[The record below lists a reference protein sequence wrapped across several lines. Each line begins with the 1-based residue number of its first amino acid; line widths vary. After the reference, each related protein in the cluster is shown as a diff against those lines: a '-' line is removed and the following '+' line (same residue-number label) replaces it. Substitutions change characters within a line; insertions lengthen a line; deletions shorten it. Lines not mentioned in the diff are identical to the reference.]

1 MAIEKV
7 TPNFLKHAPFP
18 HSFTTIL
25 NDTIDLIPDDATLGI
40 YVYLARKPEDWQ
52 IQEKDIMSRFS
63 RGRDHV
69 RKCLGLLKN
78 LGLLCKNAVRDEK
91 GHIKHWET
99 ILYRHIPEN
108 PSSGQSSQAA
118 PTKEFSQIT
127 ENPSSGSVHIP
138 ENPTCGEIQ
147 KVGFPTHTNKRYIQN
162 KESLQKKELSSPV
175 FIISQFADEW
185 ILRIKHES
193 GDKREDDDLLMQ
205 VKYRID
211 NRDQTKHTETQ
222 TLKSTVKW
230 ISQGCFD
237 VPAGY
242 INPKDAERKK
252 NQEAVKKREFDEAQA
267 RQHEEKMRSYKSSSE
282 SKPSQ
287 ERRASPT
294 RLADLLKGKIPDA
307 N

>member
-1 MAIEKV
+1 MNEYKNNIPYEDTFYIVPRYIRILCGHNFAFLDVYETMFQFWNKGLTCFLSNPAISQRTGVSLRQVKEALTFFESKGELRREKKGLKR
-7 TPNFLKHAPFP
+7 FL
-18 HSFTTIL
+18 I
-25 NDTIDLIPDDATLGI
+25 
-40 YVYLARKPEDWQ
+40 KPERRIETEEGAPPPFCINDA
-52 IQEKDIMSRFS
+52 QEGAPPPQG
-63 RGRDHV
+63 GRSTA
-69 RKCLGLLKN
+69 LQEG
-78 LGLLCKNAVRDEK
+78 APPP
-91 GHIKHWET
+91 
-99 ILYRHIPEN
+99 PEYKEVEYKEIN
-108 PSSGQSSQAA
+108 TSS
-118 PTKEFSQIT
+118 KF
-127 ENPSSGSVHIP
+127 V
-138 ENPTCGEIQ
+138 
-147 KVGFPTHTNKRYIQN
+147 
-162 KESLQKKELSSPV
+162 
-175 FIISQFADEW
+175 ISQFADEW
-185 ILRIKHES
+185 ILRIKRES
-193 GDKREDDDLLMQ
+193 GDKREDNDLLMQ

-230 ISQGCFD
+230 MSQGCFD